1 MNKTTICINK
11 VKQ

>member
-1 MNKTTICINK
+1 MNKTTICVNK

>member
-1 MNKTTICINK
+1 MNKTTVCVNK